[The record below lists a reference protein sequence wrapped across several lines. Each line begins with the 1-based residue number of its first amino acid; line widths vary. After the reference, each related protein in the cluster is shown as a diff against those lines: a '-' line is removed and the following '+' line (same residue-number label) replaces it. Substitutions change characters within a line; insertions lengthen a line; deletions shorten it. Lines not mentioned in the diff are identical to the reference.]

1 MANHYST
8 YFNIKHQD
16 FVNKGVY
23 NAFLDQDSLLHID
36 PLLLKDCKI
45 PEFKDA
51 YEDFLQYFR
60 GFVTL
65 TNAASSKSKQD
76 RFFKMMIKRYTLKEI
91 SNTGL
96 GYSAGNTHGRGI
108 SGALSIQLAE
118 STYDIIKAGMTDPE
132 IFCLMQLIE
141 DNMGADRISDMTISI
156 LQKHFLSYTQRI
168 SLELALPTKQYM
180 YSYDLSFNVPF
191 YNGNPILFI
200 PAQFLCDL
208 PYAVDYDDI
217 DRVCNYNNKLK
228 QKIASVI
235 GVCWSDYRNFKKS
248 DWKSLICNNRDCYNV
263 AIEYFKGLI
272 GIPYDFIEDKKEQY
286 QGVLLHELLR
296 TIPFACEIKPNKSAA
311 EEIYELTYSMCN
323 QFKRLVENM
332 RLSEILYRKNRKPD
346 ETDWQLLLWM
356 VADTYKNAGEFD
368 VAITRESN
376 PGVGELDFQITRG
389 AKANTVVEIK
399 RSCNKDLLHGYRTQL
414 AAYMN
419 ATQATDGLFMVIV
432 EDDSIDEIRAQL
444 EDVKKDMFEKGEY
457 IPAVIYI
464 NGKHQPSASNPGY
477 KLSNGEM

>member
-8 YFNIKHQD
+8 YFKIKHQD
-16 FVNKGVY
+16 LVEKGVY

-45 PEFKDA
+45 PEFKNA
-51 YEDFLQYFR
+51 YEEFLMYFK
-60 GFVTL
+60 GFVAL
-65 TNAASSKSKQD
+65 TNAASSKSKYD
-76 RFFKMMIKRYTLKEI
+76 RFFNLMIKRYTLKEI

-96 GYSAGNTHGRGI
+96 GYSTGNTHGRGI
-108 SGALSIQLAE
+108 SGSLSIQLAE

-156 LQKHFLSYTQRI
+156 LHKNFLEYTDRV
-168 SLELALPTKQYM
+168 SSELKLPTQPYK
-180 YSYDLSFNVPF
+180 YSYDISYDVPF
-191 YNGNPILFI
+191 YKGKPILFI

-208 PYAVDYDDI
+208 PYAREYDDI
-217 DRVCNYNNKLK
+217 DKVCNYNNILK
-228 QKIASVI
+228 QKVASVI
-235 GVCWSDYRNFKKS
+235 GACWSEYRDYKKS
-248 DWKSLICNNRDCYNV
+248 DWKYLICNNRDCYDV

-272 GIPYDFIEDKKEQY
+272 GVPYDFIEDKKEQY
-286 QGVLLHELLR
+286 QGVLLYELLR
-296 TIPFACEIKPNKSAA
+296 TIPFECEIKPNKSAA
-311 EEIYELTYSMCN
+311 EEIYALTMSMCN
-323 QFKRLVENM
+323 QFKRLVEDM

-356 VADTYKNAGEFD
+356 VADTYKNAGEFN

-399 RSCNKDLLHGYRTQL
+399 RSSNKDLLHGYRSQL
-414 AAYMN
+414 AAYMK

-432 EDDSIDEIRAQL
+432 EDDTIDEIRAQL
-444 EDVKKDMFEKGEY
+444 EVVKNDMIEKGEY
-457 IPAVIYI
+457 IPEIIYVH
-464 NGKHQPSASNPGY
+464 GQRQPSASNPEY
-477 KLSNGEM
+477 KLISE

>member
-8 YFNIKHQD
+8 YFNIKHND
-16 FVNKGVY
+16 LVNKGVY
-23 NAFLDQDSLLHID
+23 NAFLDQDSLLHVD
-36 PLLLKDCKI
+36 PLLLKGCTI
-45 PEFKDA
+45 PEFNNA

-60 GFVTL
+60 SFISL
-65 TNAASSKSKQD
+65 TNAASCKSKQD
-76 RFFKMMIKRYTLKEI
+76 RFFKKMIERYTLKEI

-96 GYSAGNTHGRGI
+96 GYSTGNTHGRGI
-108 SGALSIQLAE
+108 SGTLSIQLAE

-141 DNMGADRISDMTISI
+141 DNIGADRISDMTISI
-156 LQKHFLSYTQRI
+156 LQKHFLAYTQRI
-168 SLELALPTKQYM
+168 SLELALPTKQYR
-180 YSYDLSFNVPF
+180 YSYDISFHVPF

-208 PYAVDYDDI
+208 PYALDYDDI
-217 DRVCNYNNKLK
+217 EKVCNYNKKLK
-228 QKIASVI
+228 EKVADVI
-235 GVCWSDYRNFKKS
+235 GICWADYRNYKKS
-248 DWKSLICNNRDCYNV
+248 DWKSLICSNRDCYNV
-263 AIEYFKGLI
+263 AIEYFKGLT
-272 GIPYDFIEDKKEQY
+272 GVPYDFIEDKKGQY
-286 QGVLLHELLR
+286 QEILLHELLR
-296 TIPFACEIKPNKSAA
+296 TIPFECKIKPNKSIA

-323 QFKRLVENM
+323 QFKRLVEDL

-464 NGKHQPSASNPGY
+464 NGKHQPSASNPNY
-477 KLSNGEM
+477 SISSF

>member
-8 YFNIKHQD
+8 YFNIKHKD
-16 FVNKGVY
+16 LVNKGVY
-23 NAFLDQDSLLHID
+23 NAFLDKDSLLHID
-36 PLLLKDCKI
+36 PLLLKECDI
-45 PEFKDA
+45 PEFQNA

-76 RFFKMMIKRYTLKEI
+76 RFFKAMIKRYTLKEI

-96 GYSAGNTHGRGI
+96 GYSTGNTHGRGI
-108 SGALSIQLAE
+108 NGALSIQLAE

-156 LQKHFLSYTQRI
+156 LQKHFLAYTQRI
-168 SLELALPTKQYM
+168 SLELALPTKQHKH
-180 YSYDLSFNVPF
+180 SYDESFNVPF
-191 YNGNPILFI
+191 YNSNPILFI

-217 DRVCNYNNKLK
+217 DKVCNYNNKLK
-228 QKIASVI
+228 QKVASVI
-235 GVCWSDYRNFKKS
+235 GVCWSEYRDFKKS

-263 AIEYFKGLI
+263 AIDYFKGLT
-272 GIPYDFIEDKKEQY
+272 GIPYDFNKDKKEQY
-286 QGVLLHELLR
+286 QEILLSELLR
-296 TIPFACEIKPNKSAA
+296 TIPFSCKILPNKSA
-311 EEIYELTYSMCN
+311 EEEVYELTLSMCY
-323 QFKRLVENM
+323 QFKRLVESM
-332 RLSEILYRKNRKPD
+332 RLSEIFYRKDRKPD
-346 ETDWQLLLWM
+346 ETDWQLLLWS

-368 VAITRESN
+368 VTITRECN

-414 AAYMN
+414 AAYMK
-419 ATQATDGLFMVIV
+419 ATQATNGVFMVII
-432 EDDSIDEIRAQL
+432 EDDSIDKIRTQL
-444 EDVKKDMFEKGEY
+444 EIVKKDMIEKGEY
-457 IPAVIYI
+457 IPEIIYI
-464 NGKHQPSASNPGY
+464 NGQHQPSASNPNY
-477 KLSNGEM
+477 TNPVL